1 MPEKIGR
8 LKEHGQPQQCIDA
21 GKKCLLP
28 RRVLFPGLLCPP
40 PRKEGKERTGRSRMQ
55 REKQPLKQIVESMLL
70 HHAGIPGRIPRPGGG
85 EQLKHS
91 RDEYRRSQKQS
102 GRRIDKEPPRAGC
115 LPLCLSLPRKA

>member
-40 PRKEGKERTGRSRMQ
+40 PGKKGEEHASRSRMQ

-70 HHAGIPGRIPRPGGG
+70 HHAEIPGRIPRPGGG